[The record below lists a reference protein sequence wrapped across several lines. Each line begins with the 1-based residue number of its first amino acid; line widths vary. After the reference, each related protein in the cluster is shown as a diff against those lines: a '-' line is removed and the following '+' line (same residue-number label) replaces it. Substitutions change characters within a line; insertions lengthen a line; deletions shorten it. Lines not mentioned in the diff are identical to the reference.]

1 MSEMIILVDEN
12 DQEIGYG
19 EKLQVHRENRL
30 HRAFSIFIADRK
42 EKKLLLQKRALDKY
56 HSGGLWTNAC
66 CSHPR
71 MGETMRDAL
80 VNRLKVELGLE
91 VPEDLRI
98 LQADDAA
105 GFRKSGGENVIYETG
120 SFRYFAPFDGLSEHE
135 IDHVFV
141 YFSGPEGF
149 EKDAFTLNPQEVAE
163 TVWIR
168 IGDLTD
174 WMAEAPDDFTAWF
187 RPAYALAEKLLK
199 EQLQI

>member
-1 MSEMIILVDEN
+1 M
-12 DQEIGYG
+12 
-19 EKLQVHRENRL
+19 
-30 HRAFSIFIADRK
+30 
-42 EKKLLLQKRALDKY
+42 
-56 HSGGLWTNAC
+56 
-66 CSHPR
+66 
-71 MGETMRDAL
+71 
-80 VNRLKVELGLE
+80 
-91 VPEDLRI
+91 
-98 LQADDAA
+98 
-105 GFRKSGGENVIYETG
+105 IYETG

-149 EKDAFTLNPQEVAE
+149 DRGAFSLNPEEVAE

-174 WMAEAPDDFTAWF
+174 WMAESPDDFTAWF